1 MSDAIEFKAESV
13 DIPVSI
19 NIDTDIGGAFFLARL
34 CQLAYELYNEDQ
46 VLDIYSQ
53 IVNQIEQYGSYVTL
67 DSEDDSND

>member
-19 NIDTDIGGAFFLARL
+19 TIDTDLGGAFFLARL
-34 CQLAYELYNEDQ
+34 CQLAYELDSEDQ
-46 VLDIYSQ
+46 VLDMYSQ
-53 IVNQIEQYGSYVTL
+53 IINQIEQYGSYITL